1 MLTILFS
8 SRILLRDVSQ
18 YLHNRDK
25 IGTEPKG
32 FRLWRPAAQ
41 AKRAALVIGISDY
54 QHLSSLINPVLDAK
68 AIAAELKVYKFKDSD
83 GTVTD
88 TFEEGSHLK
97 EYVYKIT
104 GGTGKYQGATG
115 GGTYSFDNLTDTLG
129 VGRYKGQIVLP

>member
-1 MLTILFS
+1 MTDKWDDR
-8 SRILLRDVSQ
+8 SRKRDT
-18 YLHNRDK
+18 K
-25 IGTEPKG
+25 
-32 FRLWRPAAQ
+32 
-41 AKRAALVIGISDY
+41 LVDY
-54 QHLSSLINPVLDAK
+54 PGRCI
-68 AIAAELKVYKFKDSD
+68 AIADSSAAPKQVEECSGKYEFMPDESWKGNGSCTYKFKDSE

-129 VGRYKGQIVLP
+129 GGRYKGQIVLP

>member
-1 MLTILFS
+1 VTKS
-8 SRILLRDVSQ
+8 APNPRVSG
-18 YLHNRDK
+18 Y
-25 IGTEPKG
+25 G
-32 FRLWRPAAQ
+32 RPAAQ

-97 EYVYKIT
+97 E
-104 GGTGKYQGATG
+104 
-115 GGTYSFDNLTDTLG
+115 
-129 VGRYKGQIVLP
+129 